1 MSNNLKI
8 QVILAAV
15 DKATAPMKQVL
26 KNAKLLSGNIVE
38 LQNNLRKIEKI
49 KTKISG
55 FEQAKKN
62 IDAATQ
68 SIEQHRQ
75 KLAELSNG
83 KNESAAFANKSKY
96 AFNMQKKEVQRLM
109 AQQNDFARMGNS
121 AEFAKVGAVL
131 EKARKELA
139 QLGEQYSIAKNKVDE
154 FNRKIKTENKEIRT
168 NRLARIRQYQQLRQ
182 LREQLQAA
190 GISTKNLGNSERTLE
205 EKIAHAN
212 QALEKQKRRLAELE
226 QKQKAVAHYNE
237 KVANLKS
244 RSEHLASMGQRATG
258 QAIALGY
265 SVAQPI
271 SQFMEFEDA
280 MAGVARQVQG
290 LKDDSGQFTAEY
302 GEWANKIREL
312 SKALP
317 LATTDIANM
326 ITAGARMEVPKEQ
339 LAEFVALSTK
349 MATAFDAQNPG
360 ELAELYGKVGKNFQ
374 LSAAQG
380 RELADVINYLD
391 DNAISKGTDI
401 INFLN
406 DTSGIAGIVKID
418 TKNLAALGSTL
429 LTAGNEATTSA
440 KAVESTF
447 NRLSKAPDMK
457 PVNKA
462 LAKLGLDANKV
473 QKRMV
478 KDAEGTLL
486 DIVERI
492 KKLPK
497 HLQAG
502 VISGI
507 AGGNYNTQ
515 MASLV
520 ANTEEYR
527 RQIAL
532 ANAEETKGSMDREFQ
547 TRMTTLSAKWQ
558 IFKNQLFNTSTIVG
572 GALKNTLLEMMDS
585 IAGVLDKVNEWVQ
598 TNPELTAGIA
608 KWSMYGIAALGV
620 FGVLSSTLSF
630 MLYPIFRVGLGIK
643 HLNSL
648 LPENTDKIKSVI
660 RGLISWRTT
669 GAWLGNAL
677 KGLGK
682 TLFTLLNPLTYIK
695 GAFSLAAGAL
705 KGLVI
710 ASRFLIAT
718 PIGAF
723 LTVLAIG
730 ATYVYTHWEKVKAFF
745 GGFWEGL
752 KAGLAPVIEKF
763 KPLGNAFGVVV
774 GWIEKAVK
782 WVIALFSPVE
792 STKQELEEAAN
803 AGKKFGEWLAAGIDL
818 ATKPLRWVMDA
829 IRWII
834 DKMPSLSSIATTVV
848 SQERSEQ
855 ISKTAQMA
863 AMTGFSTGGY
873 TGNGNKFA
881 PAGIVHRGEYVMTKE
896 ATSRLGVG
904 WLDRLNYGGK
914 LGATAMLGASVAVAQ
929 PLKVDNR
936 PALRQQA
943 VGFSA
948 SSANPVVN
956 ITVNAQAGMNEQQL
970 AQYVAREVAKA
981 IQQERYRQQTRE
993 RSSLYDRG

>member
-1 MSNNLKI
+1 
-8 QVILAAV
+8 
-15 DKATAPMKQVL
+15 
-26 KNAKLLSGNIVE
+26 
-38 LQNNLRKIEKI
+38 
-49 KTKISG
+49 
-55 FEQAKKN
+55 
-62 IDAATQ
+62 
-68 SIEQHRQ
+68 
-75 KLAELSNG
+75 
-83 KNESAAFANKSKY
+83 
-96 AFNMQKKEVQRLM
+96 
-109 AQQNDFARMGNS
+109 
-121 AEFAKVGAVL
+121 
-131 EKARKELA
+131 
-139 QLGEQYSIAKNKVDE
+139 
-154 FNRKIKTENKEIRT
+154 
-168 NRLARIRQYQQLRQ
+168 
-182 LREQLQAA
+182 
-190 GISTKNLGNSERTLE
+190 
-205 EKIAHAN
+205 
-212 QALEKQKRRLAELE
+212 
-226 QKQKAVAHYNE
+226 
-237 KVANLKS
+237 
-244 RSEHLASMGQRATG
+244 
-258 QAIALGY
+258 
-265 SVAQPI
+265 
-271 SQFMEFEDA
+271 
-280 MAGVARQVQG
+280 
-290 LKDDSGQFTAEY
+290 
-302 GEWANKIREL
+302 
-312 SKALP
+312 
-317 LATTDIANM
+317 
-326 ITAGARMEVPKEQ
+326 
-339 LAEFVALSTK
+339 
-349 MATAFDAQNPG
+349 
-360 ELAELYGKVGKNFQ
+360 
-374 LSAAQG
+374 
-380 RELADVINYLD
+380 
-391 DNAISKGTDI
+391 
-401 INFLN
+401 
-406 DTSGIAGIVKID
+406 
-418 TKNLAALGSTL
+418 
-429 LTAGNEATTSA
+429 
-440 KAVESTF
+440 
-447 NRLSKAPDMK
+447 
-457 PVNKA
+457 
-462 LAKLGLDANKV
+462 
-473 QKRMV
+473 
-478 KDAEGTLL
+478 
-486 DIVERI
+486 
-492 KKLPK
+492 
-497 HLQAG
+497 
-502 VISGI
+502 
-507 AGGNYNTQ
+507 
-515 MASLV
+515 
-520 ANTEEYR
+520 
-527 RQIAL
+527 
-532 ANAEETKGSMDREFQ
+532 
-547 TRMTTLSAKWQ
+547 
-558 IFKNQLFNTSTIVG
+558 
-572 GALKNTLLEMMDS
+572 
-585 IAGVLDKVNEWVQ
+585 
-598 TNPELTAGIA
+598 
-608 KWSMYGIAALGV
+608 MYGIAALGV

-682 TLFTLLNPLTYIK
+682 ILFKLLNPLTYIK

-803 AGKKFGEWLAAGIDL
+803 AGKKFGEWLAAGINL
-818 ATKPLRWVMDA
+818 ATKPLQWVMNG

-936 PALRQQA
+936 PPLRQQA